1 MGLHTQIQAEIQSA
15 MKERNE
21 IRLTLLRS
29 LVTAF
34 TNELVA
40 KKRKPDEELSD
51 EDVLSVISR
60 AAKQRKDSI
69 EQFQKGGRD
78 DLAERE
84 IKELSII
91 ESYLPEM
98 LGKEEIEKV
107 AKKKQEE
114 LGITDIYQKGMLMG
128 AVMSELKNKADGKL
142 VKDIV
147 DNLLP

>member
-1 MGLHTQIQAEIQSA
+1 MKSEIQSA
-15 MKERNE
+15 LKEHDE
-21 IRLTLLRS
+21 VRLTLLRS

-51 EDVLSVISR
+51 EDALVVISR

-69 EQFQKGGRD
+69 EQFQKGARD
-78 DLAERE
+78 DLAEKE
-84 IKELSII
+84 IKELAII
-91 ESYLPEM
+91 ESYLPKM
-98 LGKEEIEKV
+98 LGKDEIERV
-107 AKKKQEE
+107 ARKKQKE
-114 LGITDIYQKGMLMG
+114 LGATDPSQKGMLMG